1 MKLRHYLWDRALALT
16 LNVCGVT
23 AAALFIGMTAS
34 WLTAGVIA
42 AGWACGA
49 CAFFVTDYI
58 LLRRRVARV
67 RAVALSA
74 EDKFMLSETVPAPSR
89 VADRLYYEVML
100 MQGRAAIARVSEAES
115 RMREH
120 RETVEEW
127 VHEIKIP
134 ITAAT
139 LICGRNEGEDFR
151 ELSRQVDRIS
161 DLTERVLYAA
171 RCDDPSRDK
180 LIRPCELSAV
190 VNECLKDNKRLFIER
205 GASVRTDVKG
215 RVYTDAKWVAF
226 VLKQLLVN
234 ALQYARGSADIE
246 ITTSASESAT
256 ELKVLDCG
264 IGIPAAD
271 LPRVFD
277 KGFTGSNGRRER
289 RSTGLGLYLCR
300 KLCDALDV
308 GLSVRSKEGEW
319 TEFTL
324 VFGSAV

>member
-115 RMREH
+115 RTREH

-151 ELSRQVDRIS
+151 
-161 DLTERVLYAA
+161 
-171 RCDDPSRDK
+171 
-180 LIRPCELSAV
+180 ELSAV

-264 IGIPAAD
+264 IGIPAVD

>member
-67 RAVALSA
+67 RAVTLSA

-115 RMREH
+115 RTREH

-190 VNECLKDNKRLFIER
+190 VNECLKDNASVHRTGRVRAHGRQRQGVHRRQVGGVRAQTTACQRVAVRARER
-205 GASVRTDVKG
+205 GHRDNDE
-215 RVYTDAKWVAF
+215 RV
-226 VLKQLLVN
+226 
-234 ALQYARGSADIE
+234 G
-246 ITTSASESAT
+246 
-256 ELKVLDCG
+256 
-264 IGIPAAD
+264 
-271 LPRVFD
+271 
-277 KGFTGSNGRRER
+277 ER
-289 RSTGLGLYLCR
+289 DR
-300 KLCDALDV
+300 A
-308 GLSVRSKEGEW
+308 
-319 TEFTL
+319 
-324 VFGSAV
+324 